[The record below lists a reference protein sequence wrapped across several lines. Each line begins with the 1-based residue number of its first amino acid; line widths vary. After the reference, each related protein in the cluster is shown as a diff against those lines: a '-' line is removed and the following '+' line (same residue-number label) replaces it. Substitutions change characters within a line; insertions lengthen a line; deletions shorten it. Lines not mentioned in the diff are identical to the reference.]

1 MCSPA
6 FIISLLLSQADLYE
20 EDFRQ
25 ERRDRVKAHDIKE
38 EERVKYEEQLDQF
51 ARQIEIYVVEVS
63 SLEFKNG
70 DLSKKLTH
78 SRERHDA
85 EIKKIKRVKNEQ
97 ISRLSKELEALKQRE
112 VDLAELRDKSRV
124 DLEKE
129 FVDVKLENEVIIYNQ
144 GFF

>member
-1 MCSPA
+1 M
-6 FIISLLLSQADLYE
+6 
-20 EDFRQ
+20 
-25 ERRDRVKAHDIKE
+25 
-38 EERVKYEEQLDQF
+38 KYEEQFDQF

-70 DLSKKLTH
+70 DLSSKLTH
-78 SRERHDA
+78 SRERCDA

-112 VDLAELRDKSRV
+112 VNLAKMRDKSDV

-129 FVDVKLENEVIIYNQ
+129 IVDVKLENEVIIMRVSFRGGGGGLE
-144 GFF
+144 GFVPPLTF

>member
-1 MCSPA
+1 M
-6 FIISLLLSQADLYE
+6 
-20 EDFRQ
+20 
-25 ERRDRVKAHDIKE
+25 
-38 EERVKYEEQLDQF
+38 KYEEQLDQF

-97 ISRLSKELEALKQRE
+97 ISRLSKELEELKQRE

-129 FVDVKLENEVIIYNQ
+129 FVDVKLENEVIIIIIRVSFR
-144 GFF
+144 GGGGGAGGLCALLVILRF